1 MAALLGGCA
10 SDDYIG
16 DIPLN
21 GGDVI
26 TMGMKEKKIT
36 RADKTGADAAADLG
50 NNFVVAG
57 YRQIGEDGGT
67 GTTTD
72 CIFDHYN
79 VNYLKSSAKSTVSNT
94 TGWEYVGQAVN
105 TELSSA
111 KEQTVKYW
119 DTSADK
125 YYFVAFSKGQ
135 GVTDES
141 GNKTYATFGKVVE
154 DKLGDVD
161 VLDELDA
168 ETSAFTI
175 TGTVDQLNEAYFSDL
190 VSVAKADFKTTTV
203 TPRFRRV
210 GAKLRIALYETIPG
224 YSVTDVKFYT
234 KDDDSAPDDTPK
246 LYAASAIFPTGKGT
260 VYVGYPNKYNSTENY
275 YLKALTSF
283 KSDSGDPTS
292 SLSFSPLTYG
302 ALEKHEKVS
311 DDVYLG
317 RTTATASYSGKTAAD
332 AYINVTP
339 SGSTSILPLTLKCDY
354 TLVPVDGA
362 GETIHVYGATALVPP
377 AYTNWASNYA
387 YTYIFKITDQ
397 TDGKAGK
404 PDAGYAGLYP
414 ITFDAVEKTDV
425 DDGYEETVS
434 TLGSQAPTITTYQK
448 GAAITENGEN
458 IYNPG
463 TIYVTVYD
471 DEVKELT
478 VGTNI
483 SLFEITQVGGKK
495 GDITETVVKAC
506 VEAAN
511 DITKTEY
518 GPYSGYNTEYPENS
532 VTLTRINDKL
542 TAVDKIPSADS
553 PFGTDIEVN
562 GAKFTAEENK
572 QYAIQYKNAEG
583 KFTYKVLGVNDIKM
597 YYYVNYTAHVEDIYD
612 YKDYYWHDDTGIK
625 HNMSGY
631 APKSY
636 NVTYK
641 NAQFLKDHLL
651 YDESM
656 DYSAAQTPNTNGI
669 IEGRLIF
676 DAPLT
681 DISYAF
687 FNIENLVSVNLPG
700 TLTKIGDRAFEYC
713 ISLKEIVIPNEVTE
727 IGVSAFE
734 GCGKKT
740 DFEEIKP
747 SMSTGLERVMLNAKL
762 EKIGN
767 SAFENCIN
775 LSQINCPSSL
785 ASIGNNAF
793 AGCKSLR
800 TITFSNLEMLGE
812 YAFWNCHNLN
822 CVNLNE
828 GLTNIP
834 KYAFCICDINVPLSI
849 PSTVTG
855 IGEKAFEQNVNMPSL
870 ILPKYCGDI
879 GEQAFGNCYG
889 LKKVVIDNSLE
900 NDDLKSLNASVY
912 KLAFEV
918 SDQHVNDTKL
928 EYVELPLNVKN
939 IGDGAFNNCKKL
951 ETLILYSTNL
961 VTLDDATSPG
971 NKCNTFKYKIND
983 VEYLNPNLKIY
994 VPADLITSYENDSHW
1009 GLLNSQIKEI
1019 NGGISIFHELS
1030 EAPAPPA
1037 D

>member
-57 YRQIGEDGGT
+57 YRKAGS
-67 GTTTD
+67 TTD

-105 TELSSA
+105 SLSTA

-119 DTSADK
+119 DTSAYK

-135 GVTDES
+135 GVADAS
-141 GNKTYATFGKVVE
+141 GNKSYATFGKVVE
-154 DKLGDVD
+154 EELGDDD
-161 VLDELDA
+161 VLQELNA
-168 ETSAFTI
+168 TTSAFTI

-190 VSVAKADFKTTTV
+190 VSVAKNDFKTTTV

-224 YSVTDVKFYT
+224 YSVTDVNFYT
-234 KDDDSAPDDTPK
+234 SDGDTAPNGTPK
-246 LYAASAIFPTGKGT
+246 LYAASAIFPTGTGT
-260 VYVGYPNKYNSTENY
+260 VYVGYPNKDNSSGDY
-275 YLKALTSF
+275 YLKALTGF
-283 KSDSGDPTS
+283 VPDDGATPTS

-302 ALEKHEKVS
+302 AFEKHEKVT

-317 RTTATASYSGKTAAD
+317 RTTATASYSGETAAE

-339 SGSTSILPLTLKCDY
+339 SSSSSILPLTLKCDY

-362 GETIHVYGATALVPP
+362 GETIHVFGATALVPP

-404 PDAGYAGLYP
+404 PDADYAGLYP

-542 TAVDKIPSADS
+542 TAVDKILSADS

-562 GAKFTAEENK
+562 GAKFTAEKNK

-583 KFTYKVLGVNDIKM
+583 KFTYKVLGCDIKM
-597 YYYVNYTAHVEDIYD
+597 FNYINYTANIGDIYFSKKDNADLYSYERYND
-612 YKDYYWHDDTGIK
+612 YWGVCD
-625 HNMSGY
+625 MLESG
-631 APKSY
+631 ALAVKMEWASLPWIPGVPKSE
-636 NVTYK
+636 VLPMDAK
-641 NAQFLKDHLL
+641 ASFGGAELRIK
-651 YDESM
+651 ESM
-656 DYSAAQTPNTNGI
+656 AKSKTVDGI
-669 IEGRLIF
+669 IEGQLLF
-676 DAPLT
+676 DGTVTAMDFSFCDVKDLLSIELPSTLT
-681 DISYAF
+681 HIGPYAF
-687 FNIENLVSVNLPG
+687 EYTSLSTIEIPENVETIGASAFESCYNLQTVDFSKCSKLSSIGTSAFNTCYSLNNVVLPNSVKTIGSSAFDNCLYLTNLKLNEGVETIGTFAFNHIPTTTLTIPSSVTSVGESVVNDCSKLNTIYLPEYMTGTLDGAAFTNCGNAASSTKVVLYECEPKAG
-700 TLTKIGDRAFEYC
+700 TLT
-713 ISLKEIVIPNEVTE
+713 
-727 IGVSAFE
+727 IGVNCFNGSSGFGPANNSGMIVLPRNTTELKSTVFDSDI
-734 GCGKKT
+734 KT
-740 DFEEIKP
+740 IVF
-747 SMSTGLERVMLNAKL
+747 
-762 EKIGN
+762 
-767 SAFENCIN
+767 
-775 LSQINCPSSL
+775 LSVNPP
-785 ASIGNNAF
+785 
-793 AGCKSLR
+793 
-800 TITFSNLEMLGE
+800 TISDATFSNL
-812 YAFWNCHNLN
+812 A
-822 CVNLNE
+822 
-828 GLTNIP
+828 
-834 KYAFCICDINVPLSI
+834 
-849 PSTVTG
+849 TG
-855 IGEKAFEQNVNMPSL
+855 
-870 ILPKYCGDI
+870 
-879 GEQAFGNCYG
+879 
-889 LKKVVIDNSLE
+889 
-900 NDDLKSLNASVY
+900 
-912 KLAFEV
+912 
-918 SDQHVNDTKL
+918 T
-928 EYVELPLNVKN
+928 
-939 IGDGAFNNCKKL
+939 
-951 ETLILYSTNL
+951 
-961 VTLDDATSPG
+961 
-971 NKCNTFKYKIND
+971 
-983 VEYLNPNLKIY
+983 KIY
-994 VPADLITSYENDSHW
+994 VPSISDYTTN
-1009 GLLNSQIKEI
+1009 
-1019 NGGISIFHELS
+1019 GISTNNGYWSDLNTAGFLVEGTPPGFKIYTKSEL
-1030 EAPAPPA
+1030 P
-1037 D
+1037 

>member
-57 YRQIGEDGGT
+57 YRKA

-105 TELSSA
+105 SLSTA

-119 DTSADK
+119 DTSADN

-135 GVTDES
+135 GVADAS

-154 DKLGDVD
+154 EELGDVG

-168 ETSAFTI
+168 TTSAFTI

-234 KDDDSAPDDTPK
+234 SDDDDDADDTPK
-246 LYAASAIFPTGKGT
+246 LYASDAIFPTGTGT
-260 VYVGYPNKYNSTENY
+260 VYVGYPNKDNSTEDY

-283 KSDSGDPTS
+283 KSDSGDHTS

-302 ALEKHEKVS
+302 SLEKHEKVS

-317 RTTATASYSGKTAAD
+317 RTTATASYSGKTAAE

-339 SGSTSILPLTLKCDY
+339 SSATSILPLTLKCDY

-397 TDGKAGK
+397 TDGKAGT
-404 PDAGYAGLYP
+404 PETDYAGLYP

-458 IYNPG
+458 IYNAG

-471 DEVKELT
+471 NEVKALT
-478 VGTNI
+478 VGKTSGSNI
-483 SLFEITQVGGKK
+483 SLFEITQEGGKK
-495 GDITETVVKAC
+495 GDITETVVKSC
-506 VEAAN
+506 IEAAGDN
-511 DITKTEY
+511 TKDSY
-518 GPYSGYNTEYPENS
+518 GKYNYDPNNTANTVS
-532 VTLTRINDKL
+532 LTRVNDKL
-542 TAVDKIPSADS
+542 TAVDKIPSAHS
-553 PFGTDIEVN
+553 PFGTDITVN

-572 QYAIQYKNAEG
+572 LYAIQYKNAEG
-583 KFTYKVLGVNDIKM
+583 KYTYKVLGVGDIKM
-597 YYYVNYTAHVEDIYD
+597 YYYVNYKANEGDIYFSD
-612 YKDYYWHDDTGIK
+612 QDDANSYGYERY
-625 HNMSGY
+625 NEWWGVCDMLESGPLGEWMLPDVLPQE
-631 APKSY
+631 AKASFGG
-636 NVTYK
+636 
-641 NAQFLKDHLL
+641 AELRIE
-651 YDESM
+651 ESM
-656 DYSAAQTPNTNGI
+656 AKSKEVGGI
-669 IEGRLIF
+669 IEGQLLF
-676 DAPLT
+676 DGTVTAMDFSFCDVKDLL
-681 DISYAF
+681 S
-687 FNIENLVSVNLPG
+687 IELPS
-700 TLTKIGDRAFEYC
+700 TLTRIGPYAFEYTSLSE
-713 ISLKEIVIPNEVTE
+713 ISIPKNVET
-727 IGVSAFE
+727 IGASAFE
-734 GCGKKT
+734 LCGNLKT
-740 DFEEIKP
+740 VDFSKC
-747 SMSTGLERVMLNAKL
+747 TKL
-762 EKIGN
+762 SSIGT
-767 SAFENCIN
+767 SAFESCNSLNNVVLPNSVKTIG
-775 LSQINCPSSL
+775 SL
-785 ASIGNNAF
+785 AF
-793 AGCKSLR
+793 YYCLSL
-800 TITFSNLEMLGE
+800 TNLR
-812 YAFWNCHNLN
+812 
-822 CVNLNE
+822 LNE
-828 GLTNIP
+828 GLQTIENDVF
-834 KYAFCICDINVPLSI
+834 KRCDNLADLVI
-849 PSTVTG
+849 PSTVTK
-855 IGEKAFEQNVNMPSL
+855 IGKNILDASQNVSTIYLPEYMTGELCENAFVNCGNTASSTNVVLYECDEIVGGLEICSNCFSGVGPTNNSGMIVLPRNVTKLGAEAFESSFKTIVLLSETP
-870 ILPKYCGDI
+870 P
-879 GEQAFGNCYG
+879 
-889 LKKVVIDNSLE
+889 VITGS
-900 NDDLKSLNASVY
+900 
-912 KLAFEV
+912 
-918 SDQHVNDTKL
+918 T
-928 EYVELPLNVKN
+928 
-939 IGDGAFNNCKKL
+939 FNNL
-951 ETLILYSTNL
+951 A
-961 VTLDDATSPG
+961 DDT
-971 NKCNTFKYKIND
+971 
-983 VEYLNPNLKIY
+983 KIY
-994 VPADLITSYENDSHW
+994 VPSFDNYKTNWTEMLKDENLFDSDNDGTNDCYKISVAG
-1009 GLLNSQIKEI
+1009 GLVYVREGTPPGFKIYTKS
-1019 NGGISIFHELS
+1019 EL
-1030 EAPAPPA
+1030 P
-1037 D
+1037 